1 MSHDEFDRL
10 LVKYLSE
17 KTRKNIK
24 EILDTIRVKGPGEVP
39 TESARNSRK
48 AGRIGSDLITR
59 SAGSNSNI
67 ERVGKTF
74 GIAEP
79 RAVGSRPTNHPPPLP
94 PSLRIDQQSQEYVKS
109 LIAQMRHTDFR
120 ERMDA
125 IEKFQVLCEQEPE
138 IAIVNLVQIFDKFN
152 LCLNDSNSKVNYKA
166 LNTMYLIT
174 PLLRDD
180 LNPVLVNVIPLIA
193 HSLAS
198 KNSEIQDMA
207 SNILDALVEYLG
219 KEII

>member
-10 LVKYLSE
+10 LIKNLNE

-24 EILDTIRVKGPGEVP
+24 EILDSIKVKGPGEVP

-48 AGRIGSDLITR
+48 AARTGSDLITR

-67 ERVGKTF
+67 ERTGTVF
-74 GIAEP
+74 RIAEP
-79 RAVGSRPTNHPPPLP
+79 RPVGSRPINYQPPLP

-109 LIAQMRHTDFR
+109 LCAQMRNNDFR
-120 ERMDA
+120 ERIDA
-125 IEKFQVLCEQEPE
+125 IEKFQILCEQQPE

-152 LCLNDSNSKVNYKA
+152 LCLTDSNSKVNYKA

-174 PLLRDD
+174 PLIGDD
-180 LNPVLVNVIPLIA
+180 LNPVLVNVIPLI
-193 HSLAS
+193 SNNLAS

-207 SNILDALVEYLG
+207 SNILDNLLEYLG
-219 KEII
+219 NKLN